1 MGPIGPYGQT
11 SNVQFTANKAISSS
25 TTRCKLFH
33 IFKPKNMVPF
43 HAAQFWV
50 NAVVRIRTED
60 MIEKVRRSS
69 NISDRTK
76 CHLENEFR
84 KRVISLF
91 PVNCCFCQVKFWSK
105 IYNFWNILRI
115 PLTLAQMVRLE
126 KKIFIRMLIFSKKID
141 IISNLK

>member
-1 MGPIGPYGQT
+1 
-11 SNVQFTANKAISSS
+11 
-25 TTRCKLFH
+25 
-33 IFKPKNMVPF
+33 MVPF
-43 HAAQFWV
+43 HGAQVWV

-91 PVNCCFCQVKFWSK
+91 QSTVVFVK
-105 IYNFWNILRI
+105 
-115 PLTLAQMVRLE
+115 LTFGR
-126 KKIFIRMLIFSKKID
+126 KFIIFEIF
-141 IISNLK
+141 

>member
-1 MGPIGPYGQT
+1 MISGLNDMGPIGPYGET
-11 SNVQFTANKAISSS
+11 SNVQFTANKALSSS

-33 IFKPKNMVPF
+33 ISKPKNMSIFPG
-43 HAAQFWV
+43 AQLWA
-50 NAVVRIRTED
+50 NTLVRIRTED

-91 PVNCCFCQVKFWSK
+91 SINCYCLC
-105 IYNFWNILRI
+105 
-115 PLTLAQMVRLE
+115 LE
-126 KKIFIRMLIFSKKID
+126 KISKTYDFLKYFSYYVVFPIL
-141 IISNLK
+141 NPCATV

>member
-1 MGPIGPYGQT
+1 MGLIGPYGQT

-33 IFKPKNMVPF
+33 IFKPKNMVPV

-69 NISDRTK
+69 NISERTK

-91 PVNCCFCQVKFWSK
+91 PVNCYCFCQV
-105 IYNFWNILRI
+105 NILKYFKDPTDHCLNGSARKNHDF
-115 PLTLAQMVRLE
+115 LQ
-126 KKIFIRMLIFSKKID
+126 KFFD

>member
-1 MGPIGPYGQT
+1 MGPIGPYGET
-11 SNVQFTANKAISSS
+11 SNVQFTANKALSSS

-33 IFKPKNMVPF
+33 ISKPKNMSIFPG
-43 HAAQFWV
+43 AQLWA
-50 NAVVRIRTED
+50 NTLVRIRTED

-91 PVNCCFCQVKFWSK
+91 SINCYCLC
-105 IYNFWNILRI
+105 
-115 PLTLAQMVRLE
+115 LE
-126 KKIFIRMLIFSKKID
+126 KISKTYDFLKYFSYYVVFPIL
-141 IISNLK
+141 NPCATV

>member
-1 MGPIGPYGQT
+1 MISGLNDMGPIGPYGET

-33 IFKPKNMVPF
+33 IFKPKNMSIFPG
-43 HAAQFWV
+43 AQLWA
-50 NAVVRIRTED
+50 NTLVRIRTED

-91 PVNCCFCQVKFWSK
+91 SINCYCLCLEKISK
-105 IYNFWNILRI
+105 IYNFL
-115 PLTLAQMVRLE
+115 
-126 KKIFIRMLIFSKKID
+126 KYFSD
-141 IISNLK
+141 

>member
-1 MGPIGPYGQT
+1 MGPIGPYGET
-11 SNVQFTANKAISSS
+11 SNVQFTANKALSSS

-33 IFKPKNMVPF
+33 ISKPKNMSIFPG
-43 HAAQFWV
+43 AQLWA
-50 NAVVRIRTED
+50 NTLVRIRTED

-91 PVNCCFCQVKFWSK
+91 SINCYCLC
-105 IYNFWNILRI
+105 
-115 PLTLAQMVRLE
+115 LE
-126 KKIFIRMLIFSKKID
+126 KNLENLWFFEIFFRLSGFPHIEPMCNRLISVSIFYRLYSIWQ
-141 IISNLK
+141 NV

>member
-1 MGPIGPYGQT
+1 
-11 SNVQFTANKAISSS
+11 
-25 TTRCKLFH
+25 
-33 IFKPKNMVPF
+33 MVPF
-43 HAAQFWV
+43 HGAQFKV

-91 PVNCCFCQVKFWSK
+91 QSTVVFVK
-105 IYNFWNILRI
+105 
-115 PLTLAQMVRLE
+115 LTFGR
-126 KKIFIRMLIFSKKID
+126 KFIIFEIF
-141 IISNLK
+141 

>member
-1 MGPIGPYGQT
+1 
-11 SNVQFTANKAISSS
+11 
-25 TTRCKLFH
+25 
-33 IFKPKNMVPF
+33 MVPF
-43 HAAQFWV
+43 HGAQVWV

-91 PVNCCFCQVKFWSK
+91 PVNCYFCVELKFGRK
-105 IYNFWNILRI
+105 F
-115 PLTLAQMVRLE
+115 M
-126 KKIFIRMLIFSKKID
+126 IFEIF
-141 IISNLK
+141 